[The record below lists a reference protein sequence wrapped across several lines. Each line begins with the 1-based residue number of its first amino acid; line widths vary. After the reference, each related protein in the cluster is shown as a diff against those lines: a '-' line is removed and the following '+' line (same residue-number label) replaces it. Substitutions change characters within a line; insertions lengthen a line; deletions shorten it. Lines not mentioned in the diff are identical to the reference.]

1 MIILT
6 ERLKAI
12 ADNIENGERVADIG
26 TDHGYLPL
34 YLKEKNIVERPI
46 MADVSKGSLM
56 KAEEN
61 CNRLFPNETF
71 DLRLGDGL
79 EVLDC
84 GEVDTVVMAGIGGL
98 LTIELLDW
106 DISKVYSFKKL
117 ILQPRNN
124 MGALRRYL
132 FELGII
138 VEKIEVIPEDK
149 RYCEIIVCTIPEE
162 FTGRRDTS
170 NIEDVLF
177 EFPDIFIKNSDGYTK
192 DYTKEYFKDRI
203 RIEQRIIEN
212 IAAGREETVD
222 NIMSDSAVKERQER
236 IDRINYLLDK
246 M

>member
-34 YLKEKNIVERPI
+34 YLKEKNIVSHPI

-56 KAEEN
+56 KAQEN
-61 CNRLFPNETF
+61 CSRLFPKEDF

-79 EVLDC
+79 EILDY

-98 LTIELLDW
+98 LTIEIMDW
-106 DISKVYSFKKL
+106 DISKVYSFKKF

-132 FELGII
+132 FEIGIE
-138 VEKIEVIPEDK
+138 VEKIEVVPEDK
-149 RYCEIIVCTIPEE
+149 RYCEILVCKVPDE
-162 FTGRRDTS
+162 FKGRRKTGALDDIS
-170 NIEDVLF
+170 F
-177 EFPDIFIKNSDGYTK
+177 EFPDVFLNNNDN
-192 DYTKEYFKDRI
+192 YTKEYLKDRI
-203 RIEQRIIEN
+203 RIEQKIIEN
-212 IAAGREETVD
+212 IAAGREETMD
-222 NIMSDSAVKERQER
+222 NIMSDSAVKERQDR
-236 IDRINYLLDK
+236 IDRINYLLEK
-246 M
+246 MN